1 MLGSRPTEP
10 PLPAPVSGEFRA
22 ESPTRRPVVPGI
34 REWRGGEVVGWGR
47 WLGVLVR
54 SSGKGSGRR
63 RRFRQ
68 GPFGSRGLRSPPGKG
83 RRRRRAAPGREAAS
97 GREEVRPSRCRAGRT
112 AQVGG
117 SVRLMGAAESHP
129 SRHLPGGWL
138 EGPSRSSPRATRSL
152 FVASMVP
159 DRRRSGRHSRLPGR
173 GGLAGPARI
182 CPAFLAR
189 GLGPLGTVRWR
200 RGVAAWRRGSV
211 VREALAGTGIDDVPA
226 TRIHRSGHGRG
237 NGFALGIRRAL
248 GQPRRVPNR
257 APHLLLS
264 VAGRSAPACFA
275 DSTRG
280 RYHWFRNR
288 GGSVEHGRSVVSGIP
303 WTRMGTV
310 RDLGLQAWRRFHPQR
325 KGLFPFRRSRFLK
338 RERERRRGTPWAR
351 VLRAESWS
359 GIDLSTGGRREEGLH
374 QDHQAQAREGGDRG
388 KLRRPGRAGVSAIR
402 RMGGVPPSRGGLRWK
417 GIRSDR
423 DGCLSGEAPVGGA
436 ERGRASHS
444 RTCSR
449 PSHTKS

>member
-1 MLGSRPTEP
+1 M
-10 PLPAPVSGEFRA
+10 
-22 ESPTRRPVVPGI
+22 
-34 REWRGGEVVGWGR
+34 
-47 WLGVLVR
+47 R
-54 SSGKGSGRR
+54 SSGKGSGCR

-83 RRRRRAAPGREAAS
+83 RRRRRAASGREAAS
-97 GREEVRPSRCRAGRT
+97 GRVEVRPSRCRAGRT

-117 SVRLMGAAESHP
+117 SVWLMGAAESHP
-129 SRHLPGGWL
+129 SRNLPGGWL
-138 EGPSRSSPRATRSL
+138 EGPSGSSPRATRSL

-248 GQPRRVPNR
+248 GRLRRIPNR
-257 APHLLLS
+257 APHPLLS
-264 VAGRSAPACFA
+264 VAGRPAPACFA
-275 DSTRG
+275 DTTRG

-351 VLRAESWS
+351 VLRAESLS
-359 GIDLSTGGRREEGLH
+359 GSDLPTGGRREEGLH
-374 QDHQAQAREGGDRG
+374 QDRRVQTGEGGDRG
-388 KLRRPGRAGVSAIR
+388 KLRRPGGAGVSAIR
-402 RMGGVPPSRGGLRWK
+402 RTGGVPPS
-417 GIRSDR
+417 
-423 DGCLSGEAPVGGA
+423 
-436 ERGRASHS
+436 
-444 RTCSR
+444 
-449 PSHTKS
+449 